1 MLLAYLAALG
11 CAVCYGLGSVLQG
24 IGARRVEAGDRLQP
38 RLLVRVATQAPYMAG
53 LGLDAVGWLLSL
65 LALIRLPLFAVQ
77 AVVAAAIVFVVLFSA
92 LVDHVPINR
101 QQLLF
106 VAALSLGLAGL
117 GLSAAPDAARS
128 VSAGF
133 TWTMWISIVV
143 IAALGT
149 LAPRWLSAAAASSLL
164 GALAGL
170 AFGGTALCARS
181 LGADRLWV
189 GVLRD
194 PLAWALLAFG
204 ALGLSFY
211 AAALQRGNVTV
222 ATAWQTTTSTIAP
235 AVIGLWVLGDHARSG
250 WAGVALVAF
259 VVTIGAT
266 IGLTFATPP
275 GVVASSPEL
284 RRADDATRQ
293 PRPRT

>member
-38 RLLVRVATQAPYMAG
+38 RRLVRVASQAPYMAG
-53 LGLDAVGWLLSL
+53 LGLDAVGWVLSL

-77 AVVAAAIVFVVLFSA
+77 AVVAASIVFVVLFSA
-92 LVDHVPINR
+92 VVDHVRVTR

-106 VAALSLGLAGL
+106 VVALSLGLAGL
-117 GLSAAPDAARS
+117 GVSAAPDTARS
-128 VSAGF
+128 VSAAF
-133 TWTMWISIVV
+133 TCAVWISIVV
-143 IAALGT
+143 IGCLGT
-149 LAPRWLSAAAASSLL
+149 LTPRWLSADAASSLL

-189 GVLRD
+189 GVARD
-194 PLAWALLAFG
+194 PLAWALLGFG
-204 ALGLSFY
+204 ALGLGFY

-222 ATAWQTTTSTIAP
+222 ATAWQTTTSTVAP
-235 AVIGLWVLGDHARSG
+235 AVIGLLVLEDHARSG
-250 WAGVALVAF
+250 WAGVALAAF
-259 VVTIGAT
+259 VVTIAAT

-275 GVVASSPEL
+275 DVVAGAPEL
-284 RRADDATRQ
+284 RGVGEPIR
-293 PRPRT
+293 